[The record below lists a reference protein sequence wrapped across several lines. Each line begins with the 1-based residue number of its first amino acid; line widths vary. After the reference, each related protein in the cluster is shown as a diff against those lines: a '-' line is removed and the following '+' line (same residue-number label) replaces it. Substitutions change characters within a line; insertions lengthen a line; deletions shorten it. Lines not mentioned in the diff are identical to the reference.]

1 VFTTR
6 LKCCQIQ
13 PGQEVIACSC
23 CGQLLHTACVEE
35 ASTNIW
41 GHHLWFANERMRAFV
56 DEHQL
61 VGLNVALC
69 RECHGELSEQILS
82 NYKALGKF
90 DEGARFL
97 DEFGRAEEVR

>member
-1 VFTTR
+1 MNPTSVTR
-6 LKCCQIQ
+6 LLAVRA
-13 PGQEVIACSC
+13 PSFYLIAN
-23 CGQLLHTACVEE
+23 LFWRVCVEE

-61 VGLNVALC
+61 VGLTVALC
-69 RECHGELSEQILS
+69 RECHEELSEQILG

-90 DEGARFL
+90 DEGARFPG
-97 DEFGRAEEVR
+97 EFGRAEEVR

>member
-1 VFTTR
+1 M
-6 LKCCQIQ
+6 
-13 PGQEVIACSC
+13 
-23 CGQLLHTACVEE
+23 
-35 ASTNIW
+35 
-41 GHHLWFANERMRAFV
+41 RMRAFV

-69 RECHGELSEQILS
+69 NGCHEKLSEQILA

>member
-1 VFTTR
+1 
-6 LKCCQIQ
+6 L
-13 PGQEVIACSC
+13 IARSHYRFVV
-23 CGQLLHTACVEE
+23 GQLLHTTCVEE

-41 GHHLWFANERMRAFV
+41 GHHLWFANLRRRHFV

-69 RECHGELSEQILS
+69 RECHGELSEQILR

-90 DEGARFL
+90 DEGARFPGG
-97 DEFGRAEEVR
+97 FGRAEEVR